1 MTTHKQR
8 PGTASR
14 PKTNLP
20 CPNRR
25 RSDTVIQ
32 FTPGLRTKNLR
43 KEPMSQEIL
52 QRLDQLA
59 TTVQGLTDESR
70 AGREELAK
78 KMDRVEGKTDALQ
91 EGQEVLSNQ
100 VDRLHGELSERV
112 EQVEIQ
118 VHDLTVG
125 LRESNEATLKALAA
139 LRQTR
144 SSPHSPSAES

>member
-1 MTTHKQR
+1 
-8 PGTASR
+8 
-14 PKTNLP
+14 
-20 CPNRR
+20 
-25 RSDTVIQ
+25 
-32 FTPGLRTKNLR
+32 
-43 KEPMSQEIL
+43 MSQEIL